1 MKCAGANNMDAQLA
15 IAVLEWAKTPGNH
28 GGNPYALKFVQMA
41 EAMLCKVCQVREP
54 IAGVYCQFCLDKETE
69 DMTSDELF

>member
-1 MKCAGANNMDAQLA
+1 MTTHIEHAEEIGVPDWRPCTAGYITFGGKCLNCGYVPCQ
-15 IAVLEWAKTPGNH
+15 V
-28 GGNPYALKFVQMA
+28 
-41 EAMLCKVCQVREP
+41 CKVRQA